1 MWVLPPVLKAA
12 QTMALLA
19 EWAPELAKGQGP
31 VSIDASGVK
40 DLDSSCVALL
50 LALKRRA
57 QASERPLILV
67 APSTALVALIGA
79 YGLASVLLADAPS
92 EAAV

>member
-12 QTMALLA
+12 QAMALLS
-19 EWAPELAKGQGP
+19 EWAPQLAKGQGP

-40 DLDSSCVALL
+40 DLDSSCVALV

-57 QASERPLILV
+57 QANQRPLILV

-79 YGLASVLLADAPS
+79 YGLVPVLLPEASSD
-92 EAAV
+92 AAV